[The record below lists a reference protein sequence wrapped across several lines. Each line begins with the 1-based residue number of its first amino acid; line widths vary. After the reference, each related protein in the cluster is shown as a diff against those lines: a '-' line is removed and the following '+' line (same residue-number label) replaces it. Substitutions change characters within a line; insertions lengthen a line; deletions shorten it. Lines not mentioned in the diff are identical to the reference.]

1 MIKYKSRQNT
11 ITDNEVGNYFLLSAL
26 SDAANAV
33 YQPAP
38 ELGAPI

>member
-11 ITDNEVGNYFLLSAL
+11 ITDNEVGNYFLLS
-26 SDAANAV
+26 DAANAAV

>member
-11 ITDNEVGNYFLLSAL
+11 ITDNEVGNYFLLS
-26 SDAANAV
+26 DAANAAV
-33 YQPAP
+33 YQLAP